1 MSKKIFLNV
10 VIDEKGG
17 VKSMNDLTNAIGT
30 SITTMNGLE
39 EASRALTEELA
50 KTELGTTEYKALAGQ
65 LRVVNT
71 ELKNQELA
79 LEALDNEQFAGE
91 LKSVAGG
98 LTDMAGGLALIGVQG
113 ESLEKIAQ
121 TFAQVEGA
129 SKLVS
134 GGIEAYS
141 SGMKVMNNLTVRA
154 TALHN
159 AMAISQTAQGN
170 ASALATI
177 KMKALNLIMKANP
190 ALLLVSA
197 VGALAGA
204 MYLFSNSAEDAKEK
218 QAELNEEKKKYNEQL
233 STEADNYIKLRD
245 LRKGGSSD
253 LKNELDI
260 LKAKGATDKEVYDK
274 ESELINKSI
283 ANLNYR
289 LGYIG
294 KLSLEEKEQLKTLKN
309 DLIVLE
315 IEYNNKLKE
324 KQDKAN
330 SDLKKTREDNL
341 TQIKAYLK
349 EANELNFTAQENE
362 INNETEKY
370 NNLVKLAGKNK
381 KLLEELEIAHKNNIN
396 EINIKYAKQD
406 EVDLTAHL
414 KEVERIRKESE
425 IELQNKLEEI
435 SELNRQAGQDAR
447 QNEIDSL
454 NDYYF
459 ELITIAETNGLDVT
473 NLKEEQARKLAEI
486 DDKYREE
493 ELEKIKNFYIEVNVL
508 IGSLG
513 EAIAS
518 SFSNGDF
525 QGILATFDALN
536 DSVTRLGSPENLA
549 NFKKLFTEPFNEE
562 SMANVA
568 SMAEQ
573 FTKVTTSVISAVFQ
587 AQAENDMAQKQ
598 ELFSQEQEMLDN
610 SLANRLISQSE
621 YDAKVE
627 QLEQKKREAEKQ
639 AKQKA
644 FKQQQNLAIVNAI
657 MSTAAGVASA
667 LTVPPPA
674 GQILAGINA
683 GIGAVQIGIIKS
695 QKFKASRGG
704 KVQGGGSSYFD
715 SVDALLA
722 PGETVINAQSSSMF
736 PNLLSEINKIG
747 GGVALAP
754 SLPNTNSNMG
764 GNNGGSTNQNGEI
777 VVKAIVSESDM
788 TDAQGRVSR
797 YKSNSTFFK

>member
-50 KTELGTTEYKALAGQ
+50 KTDIGTKAYNDLAGQ

-233 STEADNYIKLRD
+233 NTEADNYIKLRD
-245 LRKGGSSD
+245 LRKGGASD

-260 LKAKGATDKEVYDK
+260 LKAKGATDREVYDK

-294 KLSLEEKEQLKTLKN
+294 KLSLEEKAQLKTLKN

-396 EINIKYAKQD
+396 EINVKYAKQD

-459 ELITIAETNGLDVT
+459 ELITIAETNGLDVA

-525 QGILATFDALN
+525 QSILATFDALN
-536 DSVTRLGSPENLA
+536 DSVTRLGSKENLA

-644 FKQQQNLAIVNAI
+644 FKQQQNLAVVNAI

-704 KVQGGGSSYFD
+704 KVQGSGSSYFD

-754 SLPNTNSNMG
+754 SLPNTNSNIG
-764 GNNGGSTNQNGEI
+764 GNSGGSTNQNGEI